1 MVLCYRAMTTYVE
14 SSCTGTGA
22 NENGRVKWMKQLNNA
37 DLTKLTSVT
46 FVDDGWLSQQA
57 W

>member
-1 MVLCYRAMTTYVE
+1 MTTYVE

-22 NENGRVKWMKQLNNA
+22 NENGRVKWVKQLNNA